1 MKAASILILFFAP
14 VFLPAQ
20 ETAWERNPWK
30 AVPPLLPD
38 AVINARVTAET
49 VLKGGGEEGGDFIIQ
64 RIERPVFTHKPTV
77 PAPLVV
83 PRTKGELAA
92 RTARRALEPNE
103 LLLFSPTVVIY
114 ENGISQVRW
123 GSVDRLKGYQQY
135 AAFVRLDLQAI
146 DACPDLIVGRRCYCL
161 MPMMFHAT
169 DRMVWEWKAP
179 AISSFKEPT
188 DIVLV
193 EGDPGNKNSAG
204 AALGAVILL

>member
-1 MKAASILILFFAP
+1 M
-14 VFLPAQ
+14 
-20 ETAWERNPWK
+20 
-30 AVPPLLPD
+30 
-38 AVINARVTAET
+38 
-49 VLKGGGEEGGDFIIQ
+49 
-64 RIERPVFTHKPTV
+64 FTHKPTV
-77 PAPLVV
+77 LAPLVV
-83 PRTKGELAA
+83 PPTKGELAA
-92 RTARRALEPNE
+92 QAARRTLEPNE

-146 DACPDLIVGRRCYCL
+146 NACPDLIVGRRCYCL

-193 EGDPGNKNSAG
+193 EGDPGNKTALEPLLALLSYFDENG
-204 AALGAVILL
+204 PQLKETAALIKADQKARAVWEAEHANDPPQNSVIRFWTDGD